1 MCGTAEDYEERERRH
16 GLKDAVYGW
25 TRARFSPFGRGGRG
39 GSYVLGGVGVTLTV
53 VGGALAMGLG
63 LGLLLALVQVYG
75 SGWLRRLTG
84 IYVWFFRGIP
94 LLVLLFLFYFGILV
108 SLDIELSPFTIA
120 IVVLGLISS
129 AYQSQILRGA
139 ILAVPAG
146 QMKAARAIGMSD
158 ARAIIFIILPQALRL
173 SIPGWSNEYTVI
185 MKDSA
190 VTYALGVAELM
201 ARANHVASRT
211 YQHFWLYIMVGLIYL
226 LLTYL
231 GTKALRVL
239 EDRVAMSGYIR

>member
-1 MCGTAEDYEERERRH
+1 MGIQDGMTAVAE
-16 GLKDAVYGW
+16 GL
-25 TRARFSPFGRGGRG
+25 P
-39 GSYVLGGVGVTLTV
+39 YVLGGVGVTLAV

-63 LGLLLALVQVYG
+63 LGLLLALAQVYG

-94 LLVLLFLFYFGILV
+94 LLVLLFLFYFGILAA
-108 SLDIELSPFTIA
+108 LEIELPPFTIA

-239 EDRVAMSGYIR
+239 EERVAMSGYIR

>member
-1 MCGTAEDYEERERRH
+1 MH
-16 GLKDAVYGW
+16 SGLEAVIEGL
-25 TRARFSPFGRGGRG
+25 P
-39 GSYVLGGVGVTLTV
+39 YVLGGVGVTLTV

-63 LGLLLALVQVYG
+63 LGLLLALAQVYG
-75 SGWLRRLTG
+75 PGWLRRLTG

-94 LLVLLFLFYFGILV
+94 LLVLLFLFYFGLLV

-239 EDRVAMSGYIR
+239 EERVAMSGYIR

>member
-1 MCGTAEDYEERERRH
+1 MH
-16 GLKDAVYGW
+16 SGLEAVIEGL
-25 TRARFSPFGRGGRG
+25 P
-39 GSYVLGGVGVTLTV
+39 YVLGGVGVTLTV

-63 LGLLLALVQVYG
+63 LGLLLALAQVYG
-75 SGWLRRLTG
+75 PGWLRRLTG

-108 SLDIELSPFTIA
+108 SLDIELSPFVIA
-120 IVVLGLISS
+120 IVVLGMISS

-239 EDRVAMSGYIR
+239 EERVAMSGYIR

>member
-1 MCGTAEDYEERERRH
+1 LVEPSGR
-16 GLKDAVYGW
+16 LKI
-25 TRARFSPFGRGGRG
+25 RFSLPSFSSLESDMHSGLAAIIEGLPYIVQGI
-39 GSYVLGGVGVTLTV
+39 GVTLTV
-53 VGGALAMGLG
+53 VGGALAMGLA
-63 LGLLLALVQVYG
+63 LGLLLAVAQVYG
-75 SGWLRRLTG
+75 ATGLRRLVG
-84 IYVWFFRGIP
+84 VYVWFFRGIP
-94 LLVLLFLFYFGILV
+94 LLVLLFLIYFGILGA
-108 SLDIELSPFTIA
+108 LEIDLSPFTIA

-139 ILAVPAG
+139 ILSVPEG

-158 ARAIIFIILPQALRL
+158 GRAIGYIILPQALRL
-173 SIPGWSNEYTVI
+173 ALPGWSNEYTVI

-211 YQHFWLYIMVGLIYL
+211 YQHFWLYIMVGFIYL